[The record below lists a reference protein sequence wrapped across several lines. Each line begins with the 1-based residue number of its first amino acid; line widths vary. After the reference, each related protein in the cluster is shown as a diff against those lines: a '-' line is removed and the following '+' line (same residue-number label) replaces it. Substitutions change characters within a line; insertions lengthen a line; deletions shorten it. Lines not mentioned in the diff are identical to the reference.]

1 MFYPFSAIPVEEKS
15 EIKKM
20 LLLRFNEPVQQIAV
34 QIAVLIGNIARYDC
48 PQDWM
53 ELVPTLV
60 EVVQSNDLLV
70 QHRGLLILLHVVKV
84 LASKRFQRDRNHF
97 EVGAASKL
105 SRSYFFLNDC
115 FFSGTNIKVV

>member
-1 MFYPFSAIPVEEKS
+1 MEEKT
-15 EIKKM
+15 EIKKL

-48 PQDWM
+48 PQDWI

-70 QHRGLLILLHVVKV
+70 QHRGLLVLLHVVKV
-84 LASKRFQRDRNHF
+84 LASKRFQRDRIHF
-97 EVGAASKL
+97 EVISVNHYMYPDIVNVVL
-105 SRSYFFLNDC
+105 RITSRNSQQSCTTSF
-115 FFSGTNIKVV
+115 